1 MGDLAIWT
9 IIILVVMVGFPIL
22 MVAIYRK
29 HPPSSYPLSPK
40 AERRR
45 FLLVL
50 FLGEGFFAL
59 MGYPVVVDI
68 FTGERNFSDM
78 SNNPN
83 VPAWALPITYVWG
96 GILVVVLVAIFVMD
110 MYQSY
115 RAFKLRRAE
124 QRLAK
129 DGAQSTDQPGDR

>member
-1 MGDLAIWT
+1 MGDLVIWT
-9 IIILVVMVGFPIL
+9 IIILIVMVGFPIAF
-22 MVAIYRK
+22 VAINRK
-29 HPPSSYPLSPK
+29 NPPSTYPLSPK

-50 FLGEGFFAL
+50 LLGEGFFAL
-59 MGYPVVVDI
+59 MGYPVIVDI
-68 FTGERNFSDM
+68 FIGERNFTDM

-83 VPAWALPITYVWG
+83 VPAWVLPIAYIWG
-96 GILVVVLVAIFVMD
+96 GILIVVLIVIFVID

-115 RAFKLRRAE
+115 KAFKLRRAE

-129 DGAQSTDQPGDR
+129 DGAQSINPPTHK